1 MKRTEALAAWS
12 RILRGHFP
20 AMSIEIAREC
30 PLRCP
35 GCYAYEPDHLQ
46 NSVPLRSLADFKGQE
61 LIDRILEL
69 VRRHR
74 PIHISIVGGE
84 PLIRFRELNTLLP
97 QLAAMRLSIQ
107 VVTSAVRSIPREWS
121 NIPRL
126 QIVVSIDGLQPEHD
140 QRRKPA
146 TYERILENIEGH
158 RITIHCTVTAQ
169 MCGRSG
175 YFEEFARFWSVRP
188 EVNKIW
194 FSLFTPQMGS
204 ACEEILTEAQ
214 RDEALSELAGLRDSY
229 PKIALPDLVID
240 GYRNPPKSPSEC
252 IFARTTM
259 SITADLKSR
268 VMPCQFGGSP
278 DCSHCGCLASAGLKA
293 IGDHRLFG
301 VLPLYRLYNASDRVG
316 KTVAGIVQRRT
327 VV

>member
-1 MKRTEALAAWS
+1 MKRTEALSAWR
-12 RILRGHFP
+12 RILCGQFP

-46 NSVPLRSLADFKGQE
+46 DSVPLRSLADFKGQE
-61 LIDRILEL
+61 LIDRVLNL
-69 VRRHR
+69 VQKHH

-84 PLIRFRELNTLLP
+84 PLLRYRELNELLP
-97 QLAAMRLSIQ
+97 RLAKQKLSVQ
-107 VVTSAVRSIPREWS
+107 VVTSAVRSIPLQWS

-126 QIVVSIDGLQPEHD
+126 QIVVSIDGLQPDHD
-140 QRRKPA
+140 KRRKPA
-146 TYERILENIEGH
+146 TYERILQNIDGN

-169 MCGRSG
+169 MCGRTG
-175 YFEEFARFWSVRP
+175 YFEEFARFWSERP
-188 EVNKIW
+188 EVVKIW
-194 FSLFTPQMGS
+194 FSLFTPQLGS
-204 ACEEILTEAQ
+204 TCGEILSAEQ
-214 RDEALSELAGLRDSY
+214 REEVLGDLARLRSSY

-268 VMPCQFGGSP
+268 VVPCQFGGTP

-293 IGDHRLFG
+293 VGDHRLFG

-316 KTVAGIVQRRT
+316 KTVAAILHH
-327 VV
+327 